1 MDQRCD
7 SNVLTDAPAWQEA
20 LDAAI
25 EQHAAEMVAVRRHLH
40 MHPEP
45 SGCEQ
50 ATTQYLLGR
59 LRQIGP
65 HPGAHPDGEGTSRF
79 ATRFGPEQRG
89 LIVEPSAPQGDGPC
103 IGLRADIDALHID
116 DDKQVDYRSK
126 VDGVMHACGHDAHT
140 AMTFGAILALDAA
153 AQQGA
158 LPWPVN
164 WRAIFQPAEE
174 SAVGARE
181 MVDAGAADGLRGI
194 LALHVDPTRR
204 TGTIGVRAG
213 NFTAD
218 CQEINIHIHG
228 QGGHA
233 SRPHESR
240 DPIAAAAQ
248 LITSMYQFVHRT
260 IDSQE
265 PVVVTIGQIN
275 GGSNYNAIPDRV
287 FLRGTL
293 RCFDRL
299 VKEHAIKRIDRLASG
314 IATASDTTIT
324 IEYRSGPPAVRNDA
338 AMTDLIRR
346 AATELL
352 GEESVQRID
361 RPSMGGEDFANYL
374 EKTPGAM
381 FRLGCAREPSES
393 APLHS
398 PRFDIDEAAL
408 PIGAKI
414 LARTAVLWSDP
425 KRVEEMNYVI

>member
-1 MDQRCD
+1 MNRRADAH
-7 SNVLTDAPAWQEA
+7 LMTDAPAWQHA

-25 EQHAAEMVAVRRHLH
+25 DQHAAEMVGVRRHLH

-50 ATTQYLLGR
+50 QTTRYLLGR
-59 LRQIGP
+59 LRGNGP
-65 HPGAHPDGEGTSRF
+65 HPSPLPRGAGRF

-89 LIVEPSAPQGDGPC
+89 LIVEPHDAPADAPC

-116 DDKQVDYRSK
+116 DDKDVDYRSK
-126 VDGVMHACGHDAHT
+126 IDGVMHACGHDAHT
-140 AMTFGAILALDAA
+140 AMTLGAILALDDMARR
-153 AQQGA
+153 GA

-181 MVDAGAADGLRGI
+181 MVEAGACDGLRGI

-204 TGTIGVRAG
+204 TGTIGVRTGA
-213 NFTAD
+213 FTAD
-218 CQEINIHIHG
+218 CQEIIIHITG

-265 PVVVTIGQIN
+265 PVVVTIGQIS
-275 GGSNYNAIPDRV
+275 GGANYNAIPDRV

-293 RCFDRL
+293 RCFEPR
-299 VKEHAIKRIDRLASG
+299 VKEARDQA
-314 IATASDTTIT
+314 
-324 IEYRSGPPAVRNDA
+324 
-338 AMTDLIRR
+338 
-346 AATELL
+346 
-352 GEESVQRID
+352 D
-361 RPSMGGEDFANYL
+361 RPAGGGHRDGVGHKDRHRIPRRPAG
-374 EKTPGAM
+374 GAQ
-381 FRLGCAREPSES
+381 RRGDDGSD
-393 APLHS
+393 S
-398 PRFDIDEAAL
+398 PRGDGTARRGG
-408 PIGAKI
+408 GATDRS
-414 LARTAVLWSDP
+414 AEHGR
-425 KRVEEMNYVI
+425 